1 MENIIKKIK
10 QDYPVSDQ
18 SIDLLVPCLKPH
30 RFPKKYQLIKE
41 GIYCKVAYFI
51 EKGMTRSYW
60 LVDGE
65 EITTSFSCEGNIVFS
80 MDELYYNKLSEE
92 FVESLEDME
101 VYEISLSP
109 SHPSVPDQY
118 RMGKTGEELSI
129 RMNTDACTLIRNGS
143 PCLPKNDMNR

>member
-101 VYEISLSP
+101 VYEISLS
-109 SHPSVPDQY
+109 HLTHLFRTNIEWQ
-118 RMGKTGEELSI
+118 TGEELSI
-129 RMNTDACTLIRNGS
+129 RMNTDACTALIRNGS

>member
-101 VYEISLSP
+101 V
-109 SHPSVPDQY
+109 
-118 RMGKTGEELSI
+118 
-129 RMNTDACTLIRNGS
+129 
-143 PCLPKNDMNR
+143 

>member
-60 LVDGE
+60 LVDGAKEEEENKVSVRSRYLGDEGAKDLADFIGAIKE
-65 EITTSFSCEGNIVFS
+65 EIK
-80 MDELYYNKLSEE
+80 NKTIRKIE
-92 FVESLEDME
+92 VE
-101 VYEISLSP
+101 
-109 SHPSVPDQY
+109 
-118 RMGKTGEELSI
+118 
-129 RMNTDACTLIRNGS
+129 N
-143 PCLPKNDMNR
+143 

>member
-65 EITTSFSCEGNIVFS
+65 EITTSFISPPYAPAFIYNAPPIVPGIPHANS
-80 MDELYYNKLSEE
+80 
-92 FVESLEDME
+92 
-101 VYEISLSP
+101 SP
-109 SHPSVPDQY
+109 D
-118 RMGKTGEELSI
+118 
-129 RMNTDACTLIRNGS
+129 N
-143 PCLPKNDMNR
+143 PCR

>member
-101 VYEISLSP
+101 VYEISLSHLTHL
-109 SHPSVPDQY
+109 SNGQ
-118 RMGKTGEELSI
+118 TGEELSI
-129 RMNTDACTLIRNGS
+129 RMNTDACTALIRNGS

>member
-1 MENIIKKIK
+1 
-10 QDYPVSDQ
+10 
-18 SIDLLVPCLKPH
+18 
-30 RFPKKYQLIKE
+30 
-41 GIYCKVAYFI
+41 
-51 EKGMTRSYW
+51 MTRSYW

-101 VYEISLSP
+101 VYEISLS
-109 SHPSVPDQY
+109 HLTHLF
-118 RMGKTGEELSI
+118 RTNIRWANWEELSI
-129 RMNTDACTLIRNGS
+129 RMNTDACTALIRNGS